1 MRVRRSSSILGCS
14 CAHRRHVQS
23 NQQDGR
29 SICGLHGDEGVG
41 YENELSKVGQ
51 SRVRAYQTVPR
62 LQDRT
67 AQRHQRRF
75 WGRVVQ
81 GARCRYEIFGARSS
95 DVLREED
102 AEGCAIQLSEHCSDI
117 QQIVD
122 RISFTFALVFH
133 FYHKNIRLS
142 LVSFF

>member
-1 MRVRRSSSILGCS
+1 MPTLFLPGTHGWSLAVLRVRRSSSILGCS

-23 NQQDGR
+23 NQHDGR

-81 GARCRYEIFGARSS
+81 GPRCRYEIFGARSS
-95 DVLREED
+95 DVLKRMQK
-102 AEGCAIQLSEHCSDI
+102 AVLSSSLNI
-117 QQIVD
+117 A
-122 RISFTFALVFH
+122 RTF
-133 FYHKNIRLS
+133 NR
-142 LVSFF
+142 